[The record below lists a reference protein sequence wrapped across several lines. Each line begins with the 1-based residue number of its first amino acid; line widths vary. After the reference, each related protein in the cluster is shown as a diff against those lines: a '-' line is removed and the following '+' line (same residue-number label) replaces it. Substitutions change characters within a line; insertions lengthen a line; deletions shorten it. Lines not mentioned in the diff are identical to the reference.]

1 VKKMSMGRTE
11 WPEVGDLVV
20 ATVKRVV
27 GHGAYVTLDEHGDK
41 EGLLHISE
49 ISSRWVRNI
58 RNHVRERQKV
68 VLQVNRVDPSRE
80 QIDLSL
86 RRVTQDERRK
96 KLEEWKK
103 HRKAETLLRSAAIEL
118 KMEVDD
124 LYSKAGVKL
133 LDHYGSLYE
142 GLEAAAKR
150 GVEALHEAGVTKKI
164 SKVLAETAK
173 DKIVVKGVTIQGIFE
188 ITSLESKGVENIR
201 DALLESK
208 KVAAEYDAAASLYS
222 LGAPKYRIEVTADD
236 YKAAEMALEKAVEF
250 TRETWA
256 DHNGKISFSRS

>member
-1 VKKMSMGRTE
+1 MSMGRSE
-11 WPEVGDLVV
+11 WPEVGELVV
-20 ATVKRVV
+20 ATVKRIV

-58 RNHVRERQKV
+58 RNHVRERQKI

-103 HRKAETLLRSAAIEL
+103 HRKAETLFRGAAIEL

-133 LDHYGSLYE
+133 LDHYGSLYA
-142 GLEAAAKR
+142 GLEAAAKG
-150 GVEALHEAGVTKKI
+150 GVAALHEAGLTKKI

-173 DKIVVKGVTIQGIFE
+173 DKIVVKGVTIQGILE
-188 ITSLESKGVENIR
+188 ITSLEAKGVEDIKGT
-201 DALLESK
+201 LLEAK
-208 KVAAEYDAAASLYS
+208 KVAAEHDAVANLYS

-236 YKAAEMALEKAVEF
+236 YKAAEAALEKVVEF
-250 TRETWA
+250 TKDTWA
-256 DHNGKISFSRS
+256 NYNGKISYSRS

>member
-1 VKKMSMGRTE
+1 MSMGRSE
-11 WPEVGDLVV
+11 WPEVGELVV
-20 ATVKRVV
+20 ATVKRIV
-27 GHGAYVTLDEHGDK
+27 GHGAYVTLDEHGNK

-103 HRKAETLLRSAAIEL
+103 HRKAETLLRGAAIEL

-124 LYSKAGVKL
+124 LYSKAGIKL
-133 LDHYGSLYE
+133 LDHYGSLYA
-142 GLEAAAKR
+142 GLEAAAKE
-150 GVEALHEAGVTKKI
+150 GAAALVEAGLSKKI
-164 SKVLAETAK
+164 ARTLEETAK
-173 DKIVVKGVTIQGIFE
+173 DKIVVKGVTIQGILE
-188 ITSLESKGVENIR
+188 ITSLESKGVEDIKGT
-201 DALLESK
+201 LLEAK
-208 KVAAEYDAAASLYS
+208 KVAAEHDAVANLYS

-236 YKAAEMALEKAVEF
+236 YKAAEAALEKVVEF
-250 TRETWA
+250 TKDTWA
-256 DHNGKISFSRS
+256 NYNGKISYSRS

>member
-1 VKKMSMGRTE
+1 VKKMSMGRSE
-11 WPEVGDLVV
+11 WPEVGELVV
-20 ATVKRVV
+20 ATVTRIV
-27 GHGAYVTLDEHGDK
+27 GHGAYVTLDEHGNK

-86 RRVTQDERRK
+86 RRVTHDERRK

-103 HRKAETLLRSAAIEL
+103 HRKAETLLRGAAIEL

-124 LYSKAGVKL
+124 LYSKVGVKL
-133 LDHYGSLYE
+133 LDHYGSLYA

-150 GVEALHEAGVTKKI
+150 GVEALEEAGLSKKI
-164 SKVLAETAK
+164 SKTLAETAK
-173 DKIVVKGVTIQGIFE
+173 DKIVVKGVTIQGILE
-188 ITSLESKGVENIR
+188 ITSMESKGVEDIKGT
-201 DALLESK
+201 LLETK
-208 KVAAEYDAAASLYS
+208 KVAAEHDAVANLYS

-236 YKAAEMALEKAVEF
+236 YKAAEEALEKVVEF
-250 TRETWA
+250 TKDAWA
-256 DHNGKISFSRS
+256 NYNGKISYSRS

>member
-1 VKKMSMGRTE
+1 MKMSMGRSE
-11 WPEVGDLVV
+11 WPEVGDLIV

-58 RNHVRERQKV
+58 RNHVRERQ
-68 VLQVNRVDPSRE
+68 
-80 QIDLSL
+80 SL

-103 HRKAETLLRSAAIEL
+103 HRKAETLLRGAAIEL

-150 GVEALHEAGVTKKI
+150 GVDALHEAGLTKKI

-173 DKIVVKGVTIQGIFE
+173 DKIVVKGVTIQGVLE
-188 ITSLESKGVENIR
+188 ITSTESKGVEEIKNT
-201 DALLESK
+201 LLESK
-208 KVAAEYDAAASLYS
+208 KMAAEHDAEANLYS

-236 YKAAEMALEKAVEF
+236 YRAAEMALEKIVEF
-250 TRETWA
+250 TKDAWDSHDGRF
-256 DHNGKISFSRS
+256 SFSRN